1 MVYRCRNT
9 MKKVKIRCDSGE
21 HVVSLQLKNMSNE
34 YAGSVSKIRF
44 LIKEGEEKIFEVP
57 YGAKYKII
65 SSCQNSVIN
74 TANVFL
80 HIRKSVLFVND
91 GKKSKTSQKRS
102 MTYYGAVKY
111 SKSKYADSILFDTEI
126 TLKQCYEEYKLRK
139 TFSGRKATVFIAG
152 AIACAAVVRKNR
164 VH

>member
-1 MVYRCRNT
+1 

-21 HVVSLQLKNMSNE
+21 HVVSLQLKNMSNATE
-34 YAGSVSKIRF
+34 YAGSVSEIRF
-44 LIKEGEEKIFEVP
+44 SIKEGEEKIFEVP

-65 SSCQNSVIN
+65 SSCQNPVIN

-80 HIRKSVLFVND
+80 HIRKSVLFVNG

-102 MTYYGAVKY
+102 MTYYDAVKY
-111 SKSKYADSILFDTEI
+111 SKSKYSGSILFDTEI
-126 TLKQCYEEYKLRK
+126 KLKQCYEEYRLRK

-152 AIACAAVVRKNR
+152 AIACATVVRKNR

>member
-1 MVYRCRNT
+1 

-21 HVVSLQLKNMSNE
+21 HVVSLRFKNMSNDAK
-34 YAGSVSKIRF
+34 YAGDVSEIKF
-44 LIKEGEEKIFEVP
+44 LIKKGEEKIFEVP

-65 SSCQNSVIN
+65 SSCQNPVIN

-80 HIRKSVLFVND
+80 HIRKSTLFVNG

-111 SKSKYADSILFDTEI
+111 SKSKYACSILADTEI
-126 TLKQCYEEYKLRK
+126 TLEQCYEEYKLRK

-152 AIACAAVVRKNR
+152 AIACATVVRKNR